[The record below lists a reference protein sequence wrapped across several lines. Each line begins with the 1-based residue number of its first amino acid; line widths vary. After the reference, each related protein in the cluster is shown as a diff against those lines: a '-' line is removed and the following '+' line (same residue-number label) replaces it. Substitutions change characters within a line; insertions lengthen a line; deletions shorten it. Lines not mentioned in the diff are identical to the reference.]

1 MVLDIRKL
9 YSTGMTYDVF
19 RPMDVPQPD
28 EATFEIE
35 FCESILKSNPDH
47 FETLV
52 LLGDA
57 FTRKGDFSRGLDLD
71 LRLSSMRP
79 ENKNISY
86 NLACSYA
93 LTGQKEKALNCL
105 TKAIDLGYN
114 DLKHL
119 REDHD
124 LDTIKNDPRFVTLL
138 GRLNTDEV
146 DKQKSL

>member
-9 YSTGMTYDVF
+9 YSAGLTYDVF
-19 RPMDVPQPD
+19 RPLDVPQPD
-28 EATFEIE
+28 EASFEIE
-35 FCESILKSNPDH
+35 FCENILTSNPDH

-57 FTRKGDFSRGLDLD
+57 YTRKGDFSRGLDLD
-71 LRLSSMRP
+71 LRLSDMRP
-79 ENKNISY
+79 DNKNIRY

-93 LTGQKEKALNCL
+93 LMGQKEKALNSL

-114 DLKHL
+114 DIKHL

-124 LDTIKNDPRFVTLL
+124 LDAIKNDPRFATLL
-138 GRLNTDEV
+138 GRMNTEDV